1 MSRNETSGAN
11 ETGNEM
17 SAPAIVARTAAGGI
31 EYLLSQHP
39 APRWSRTLQI
49 ATRYASV
56 RDATRVALRL
66 PGRFRAY
73 ALPLGPASLQL
84 FSEAA

>member
-1 MSRNETSGAN
+1 MKQPAQRL
-11 ETGNEM
+11 GNTM

-31 EYLLSQHP
+31 EYLLNQNAGASWS
-39 APRWSRTLQI
+39 PRLQI
-49 ATRYASV
+49 AMRFASV

-73 ALPLGPASLQL
+73 ALPLGPSGGDLLA
-84 FSEAA
+84 EAV